1 MKLHMQTDSAAYD
14 IILERGVIG
23 KIGDYINL
31 DRKILILTDQ
41 NIPQKW
47 IDIVSKQC
55 KNSMVYK
62 VPGGEDSKSMRVYEE
77 VLNACLDFHM
87 GRKDLMIAVGGGV
100 IGDLC
105 GFVAASY
112 MRGIDFM
119 SIPTTT
125 LSQIDSSIGG
135 KTAINLGKVKNIVG
149 AFHQPKLVLVDL
161 DTLSTLPERHVKNGL
176 VEAIKAGLI
185 RDPELFALFERDD
198 YMDHLEEI
206 IYRSLCMKKDVVSQ
220 DEKEGGLR
228 KILNFGHTIGHGIE
242 AYYNLETYYHGEC
255 VAMGMFY
262 FLGDEELKAR
272 LSAICDRMGI
282 PVDAPI
288 DVDAVYEVTT
298 MDKKASG
305 GLISTIW
312 VDEIGKAYIK
322 DVPQEE
328 IRTILQGKFLD
339 NK

>member
-1 MKLHMQTDSAAYD
+1 MKLHMQTASAEYD
-14 IILERGVIG
+14 IIIERGVINR
-23 KIGDYINL
+23 IADHINVN
-31 DRKILILTDQ
+31 RKVLILTDQ
-41 NIPQKW
+41 NIPSKW
-47 IDIVSKQC
+47 VEMVSAQC
-55 KNSMVYK
+55 PNCLVYK
-62 VPGGEDSKSMRVYEE
+62 VPGGEDSKSMKVFEE
-77 VLNACLDFHM
+77 VLRACLEFHM
-87 GRKDLMIAVGGGV
+87 GRKDLMIALGGGV

-185 RDPELFALFERDD
+185 RDPKLFAIFEQED

-206 IYRSLCMKKDVVSQ
+206 IYRSLCMKRDVVSQ
-220 DEKEGGLR
+220 DEKENGLR

-242 AYYNLETYYHGEC
+242 AYYNLETYYHGES

-262 FLGDEELKAR
+262 FLEKEEVKAR
-272 LSAICDRMGI
+272 LQAICDRMRL
-282 PVDAPI
+282 PTKAPI
-288 DVDAVYEVTT
+288 DVQKVYELTT

-305 GLISTIW
+305 GTISTIW
-312 VDEIGKAYIK
+312 VDEIGTALVK
-322 DVPQEE
+322 DIPQEE
-328 IRTILQGKFLD
+328 ILSILMQG
-339 NK
+339 

>member
-1 MKLHMQTDSAAYD
+1 MKLHMQTTSAEYD
-14 IILERGVIG
+14 IIVERGVIHH
-23 KIGDYINL
+23 IAEYINL
-31 DRKILILTDQ
+31 DRKVLILTDQ

-47 IDIVSKQC
+47 IDIVSSQC
-55 KNSMVYK
+55 DTSMVYK
-62 VPGGEDSKSMRVYEE
+62 VPGGEDSKSMKVFEE
-77 VLNACLDFHM
+77 VLQACLSFHM
-87 GRKDLMIAVGGGV
+87 GRKDLMIALGGGV

-176 VEAIKAGLI
+176 VEAVKAGLI
-185 RDPELFALFERDD
+185 RDPELFEIFERDN

-206 IYRSLCMKKDVVSQ
+206 IYRSLCMKRDVVSQ
-220 DEKEGGLR
+220 DERESGLR

-242 AYYNLETYYHGEC
+242 AYYNLETYYHGES

-262 FLGDEELKAR
+262 FLGSEELKMR
-272 LSAICDRMGI
+272 LKAVCERMGV
-282 PVDAPI
+282 PVKAPI
-288 DVDAVYEVTT
+288 DIQKVYEITAL
-298 MDKKASG
+298 DKKASG
-305 GLISTIW
+305 GTISTIW
-312 VDEIGKAYIK
+312 VDEIGKAYVK
-322 DVPQEE
+322 DIAQEE
-328 IRTILQGKFLD
+328 ILSILKQG
-339 NK
+339 